1 MSIKCASILVF
12 GKLTL
17 KQKRDEAGKN
27 NLAQDAVY
35 REKIIADEG
44 SREEDYDE
52 NCETSV

>member
-1 MSIKCASILVF
+1 MV
-12 GKLTL
+12 
-17 KQKRDEAGKN
+17 KN
-27 NLAQDAVY
+27 NLAQDAIY